1 DEARV
6 GNTAGDVLERDLL
19 PIVQGSYYIL
29 YPYNEGFGSKSP
41 PYTKDD
47 WEDIHGV
54 NLGVRKKELYKDPKL
69 SHKHSYLTNI
79 TLNLPKDPIYFIFV
93 RKLYRTALDRFLTL
107 AETHRLRELSSVEF
121 PDRMSVLQCQLIA
134 HGSMLNARYDHSLR
148 NVECLSKQYAQQT
161 HTIKRKIA
169 DLKQQNEST

>member
-1 DEARV
+1 
-6 GNTAGDVLERDLL
+6 
-19 PIVQGSYYIL
+19 I

-54 NLGVRKKELYKDPKL
+54 NLDVRKKELYKDPK
-69 SHKHSYLTNI
+69 
-79 TLNLPKDPIYFIFV
+79 V
-93 RKLYRTALDRFLTL
+93 CRTALDRFLTL

-134 HGSMLNARYDHSLR
+134 HGS
-148 NVECLSKQYAQQT
+148 
-161 HTIKRKIA
+161 
-169 DLKQQNEST
+169 